1 MDSKIKA
8 ALLGDATA
16 AAECTAAGIAIPCP
30 FCGETKIVDDELDCY
45 CDKCGAQAST
55 LKLWNR
61 RAPVQTENAEKD
73 RDIVRLTAER
83 DAAVADIMMAASG
96 RCCQICSRDCVGYEE
111 ITTCTAFEYRGAQGE
126 P

>member
-8 ALLGDATA
+8 ALLGDEAA

-73 RDIVRLTAER
+73 KEIERLRAEC
-83 DAAVADIMMAASG
+83 DAAIACIDSIEDDI
-96 RCCQICSRDCVGYEE
+96 D
-111 ITTCTAFEYRGAQGE
+111 RGSDNDWVREDIAEWRGTQGE
-126 P
+126 V